1 MPSIYPVDLPTIEQV
16 MESYPLTVLPD
27 TLLVDVIALMNPVS
41 SSKVESASDFS
52 SCVLVVEE
60 KNLVGIFTLRD
71 VVRLTGAGIDLSRV
85 KISEVMTQPVISLTL
100 ASAQNALT
108 ALSFMRQH
116 HIRHL
121 PVVDEQG
128 QLLGLITQDR
138 IRQVLQPA
146 HLLKLRCV
154 TEVMV
159 TEVIHAL
166 PTTSVLALSQI
177 MSDRRISCVVIVA
190 PQETVLIPVGIITE
204 KDILK
209 VQLQGLDIAQTQ
221 VQTVMS
227 TPVLS
232 ISPSES
238 LWTVHQLMEE
248 RGVRRLAVVGEQ
260 GQLQGLVTQTNLL
273 QVLDPLEIV
282 TVIQALQN
290 KVAEQTLELRQT
302 NQQLAQEVKQR
313 RQVEKSLRQA
323 QQELELR
330 VVERTAELVAANAC
344 LQQREHQWQALFD
357 HALDAIAITNDEG
370 QYIDVNPAACKLF
383 GVSREELLGSTIAD
397 FAPSEFDFTQAWQQF
412 REQGQMVG
420 KFSLH
425 RPDGTVR
432 ETEFAAVANFIP
444 HRHLSIL
451 RDVSD
456 RQQAQA
462 ALRESEQRLN
472 LALSASST
480 GMWDWNLQTNEL
492 IWSESMC
499 YLFDLDPQTFDNR
512 LESFF
517 NFIHPEDRKFVEQS
531 LMRAIDEQA
540 ICNIEFRV
548 VWLDGTVH
556 WANGKGQVFYDE
568 INRPLRMIGVHH
580 DITERKQAETALR
593 ASQQQLQAIIDNSP
607 AVIYVKDVQG
617 RHTLVNSE
625 FERITHLTH
634 EQVTNQTNFEVFP
647 PNIAQVFTRNDQN
660 VLSSV
665 TPSQFEEVIELDDGL
680 HTYLTVKFPLCA
692 SDGKPYAIC
701 GISTDIT
708 ERKQS
713 QEALKDSEQKLQAII
728 NNCAVAIYMVDAQNR
743 HLLVNRWYAELL
755 STTPENMVGKSIYEF
770 WTAEIADKFAAYNQH
785 VLKTKQLIQIEE
797 VVPQADGLHTYIT
810 VKFPLCDAT
819 GKPYAVGG
827 ISTDISDRKL
837 AEQKMAEQAALIDIA
852 TDAFFVRD
860 LENRILFWSRGAE
873 KLYGWTAEESVGKLA
888 HELFHTES
896 LSQLEAGLK
905 TTVEQGSWQGELEKT
920 TKTGKKIIVAS
931 RWTLINN
938 LFGQT
943 QSILAVNTD
952 ITEKKQLEQQFYRA
966 QRLESVGTLA
976 SGIAHDLNNVFA
988 PIMMIAQ
995 LLPLRCKNVDARTQ
1009 ELFQTLENSSKRGS
1023 DLVKQILTFARGTE
1037 GKRILLQPGHLL
1049 KELVKVIKQTF
1060 PKSIEIVNNIA
1071 TNTLWL
1077 VQADPTQLDQVF
1089 MNLVVNARDAMPNG
1103 GKLTIT
1109 AENRIIDETY
1119 ARMHLEARPG
1129 DYIVVTVS
1137 DTGTGIPPEILE
1149 RIFDPFFTT
1158 KEVGKG
1164 TGLGLSTALGIIKN
1178 HDGFVQVSTQLGK
1191 GTQLQVFLPRG
1202 EGTATE
1208 AIIET
1213 ELPRGNGELIL
1224 VVDDEAIVQQ
1234 TIQDTLENHHYKTLV
1249 AEDGIEAIALYAQ
1262 YQQEI
1267 SVVLLDILMPNMNG
1281 LTAIRTLRSLNPKVK
1296 IIATS
1301 GLPANEQKAI
1311 AAGAEK
1317 FLSKPYTATDLL
1329 HTLSAVIGEDWRN
1342 LPM

>member
-16 MESYPLTVLPD
+16 IECYPLTVLPD
-27 TLLVDVIALMNPVS
+27 TLLVDVIALMNPVNNS
-41 SSKVESASDFS
+41 TVDSASDFS

-60 KNLVGIFTLRD
+60 NSLVGIFTLRD
-71 VVRLTGAGIDLSRV
+71 VVRLTGAGLDLSRV

-108 ALSFMRQH
+108 ALAFMRQH

-290 KVAEQTLELRQT
+290 KVAEPTLELRQT

-357 HALDAIAITNDEG
+357 HALDAIAIVNDEG

-383 GVSREELLGSTIAD
+383 GISREELLGSTIAD

-472 LALSASST
+472 LALSASSK

-531 LMRAIDEQA
+531 LIGAINEQA

-568 INRPLRMIGVHH
+568 TNRPLRMIGVHH
-580 DITERKQAETALR
+580 DITERKQAEA
-593 ASQQQLQAIIDNSP
+593 
-607 AVIYVKDVQG
+607 
-617 RHTLVNSE
+617 
-625 FERITHLTH
+625 
-634 EQVTNQTNFEVFP
+634 
-647 PNIAQVFTRNDQN
+647 
-660 VLSSV
+660 
-665 TPSQFEEVIELDDGL
+665 
-680 HTYLTVKFPLCA
+680 
-692 SDGKPYAIC
+692 
-701 GISTDIT
+701 
-708 ERKQS
+708 
-713 QEALKDSEQKLQAII
+713 ALKSSEQKLQEII

-755 STTPENMVGKSIYEF
+755 STTPENTLGKSIYEF
-770 WTAEIADKFAAYNQH
+770 WTAETADRFAAYNQH

-827 ISTDISDRKL
+827 ISTDITDRKL

-873 KLYGWTAEESVGKLA
+873 KLYGWTAEESIGKLA

-905 TTVEQGSWQGELEKT
+905 TTVEQGSWQGELEQI

-1089 MNLVVNARDAMPNG
+1089 MNLAVNARDTMPNG

-1119 ARMHLEARPG
+1119 ARMHLEAHPG

-1191 GTQLQVFLPRG
+1191 GTQFQVFLPRG

-1213 ELPRGNGELIL
+1213 EFPGGNGELIL

-1234 TIQDTLENHHYKTLV
+1234 TIQDTLENYHYKTLV

-1311 AAGAEK
+1311 ASGANQ
-1317 FLSKPYTATDLL
+1317 FLSKPYTGTDLL
-1329 HTLSAVIGEDWRN
+1329 HTLSAVIGE
-1342 LPM
+1342 

>member
-1 MPSIYPVDLPTIEQV
+1 MPSIYPVDLPTLEQV
-16 MESYPLTVLPD
+16 IECYPLTVLPD
-27 TLLVDVIALMNPVS
+27 TLLVDVIALMNPVNNS
-41 SSKVESASDFS
+41 TVDSASDFS

-60 KNLVGIFTLRD
+60 NSLVGIFTLRD
-71 VVRLTGAGIDLSRV
+71 VVRLTGTGVDLSRV
-85 KISEVMTQPVISLTL
+85 KISEVMTQPVISLTV
-100 ASAQNALT
+100 AAAQNALT
-108 ALSFMRQH
+108 ALAFMRQH

-166 PTTSVLALSQI
+166 PTTSVLELSQI

-232 ISPSES
+232 ISPTES

-260 GQLQGLVTQTNLL
+260 GELQGLVTQTNLL

-282 TVIQALQN
+282 TVIQALQT
-290 KVAEQTLELRQT
+290 KVAEQTLQLRQT
-302 NQQLAQEVKQR
+302 NQQLTQEVTQR
-313 RQVEKSLRQA
+313 RQVEESLRQT

-330 VVERTAELVAANAC
+330 VVERTAELVAANAR

-370 QYIDVNPAACKLF
+370 QYIDANPAACKLF
-383 GVSREELLGSTIAD
+383 GVSREELLGSTIAN
-397 FAPSEFDFTQAWQQF
+397 FAPSGFDFTQAWQQF
-412 REQGQMVG
+412 CEQGQMLG
-420 KFSLH
+420 EFSLH

-451 RDVSD
+451 RDMSE
-456 RQQAQA
+456 RQQAEA

-480 GMWDWNLQTNEL
+480 GMWDWNLQTNEV

-499 YLFDLDPQTFDNR
+499 YLFDIDPQTFDNR

-531 LMRAIDEQA
+531 LMEAIDEQA

-568 INRPLRMIGVHH
+568 TNRPLRMIGVHH
-580 DITERKQAETALR
+580 DITERKQAEAALR

-625 FERITHLTH
+625 FERITHLTC
-634 EQVTNQTNFEVFP
+634 EQVKNKTDYEIFS
-647 PNIAQVFTRNDQN
+647 PNIAQLLTRNDQN
-660 VLSSV
+660 VLSCV

-680 HTYLTVKFPLCA
+680 HTYLTVKFPLCDA
-692 SDGKPYAIC
+692 TGKPYAIC
-701 GISTDIT
+701 GISTNIS
-708 ERKQS
+708 ERKQA
-713 QEALKDSEQKLQAII
+713 QQKI
-728 NNCAVAIYMVDAQNR
+728 R
-743 HLLVNRWYAELL
+743 
-755 STTPENMVGKSIYEF
+755 
-770 WTAEIADKFAAYNQH
+770 
-785 VLKTKQLIQIEE
+785 
-797 VVPQADGLHTYIT
+797 
-810 VKFPLCDAT
+810 
-819 GKPYAVGG
+819 
-827 ISTDISDRKL
+827 
-837 AEQKMAEQAALIDIA
+837 EQAALIDVT
-852 TDAFFVRD
+852 TDAIFVRD

-888 HELFHTES
+888 HELFHIQS
-896 LSQLEAGLK
+896 LSQVEASLK

-920 TKTGKKIIVAS
+920 TKTGRKIIVAS
-931 RWTLINN
+931 RWTLVHNQ
-938 LFGQT
+938 FGKS

-988 PIMMIAQ
+988 PIVMIAQ
-995 LLPLRCKNVDARTQ
+995 LLPSRCKNVDARTQ
-1009 ELFQTLENSSKRGS
+1009 ELFKTLENSSKRGA

-1060 PKSIEIVNNIA
+1060 PKSIEIVNNIP
-1071 TNTLWL
+1071 TNTLWM

-1089 MNLVVNARDAMPNG
+1089 MNLAVNARDAIPNG

-1119 ARMHLEARPG
+1119 ARMHLEAHPG

-1191 GTQLQVFLPRG
+1191 GTQFQVFLPRG

-1213 ELPRGNGELIL
+1213 EFPRGNGELIL

-1234 TIQDTLENHHYKTLV
+1234 TIQDTLENYHYKTLV
-1249 AEDGIEAIALYAQ
+1249 AEDGIEAIALYVQ
-1262 YQQEI
+1262 YEQEI
-1267 SVVLLDILMPNMNG
+1267 SVVLLDMLMPNMDG

-1301 GLPANEQKAI
+1301 GLPANAQKAI
-1311 AAGAEK
+1311 ASGANQ

-1329 HTLSAVIGEDWRN
+1329 HNLSAVIGEDWRN